1 MIFPHHLAILLVSG
15 VTKSGALLQK
25 RFDVIKAV
33 ESYMEQHHMIEEGD
47 VIVAG
52 VSGGADS
59 VCLFSILKE
68 YCAKKGAALVV
79 VHVNHGIRD
88 DAAKDAEFVEGL
100 CRQAGVE
107 YHLFCEDIP
116 AYAKKRGIGT
126 EEAGRLARYEAFEQI
141 RARFGSRGKIAVAHN
156 RNDQAETTLF
166 HLLRGSGVAGL
177 SGIMPVREQII
188 RPLLCVE
195 RKEIENY
202 LSQKGIEW
210 CIDFTNQEN
219 TYTRNKLRNVVF
231 PYLEKEVCEQSIR
244 HIANAAEEIAQV
256 RTFLEELTDEAEKNI
271 LEKEESVVFIR
282 RDAFLKQHTV
292 IRKQIL
298 LRALAYLVP
307 SRKDIGSVHIKD
319 LLSLFEKNSGKQIQ
333 LPYGLCAMREFD
345 KIVIR
350 ACVQKENGQVVMPV
364 IIPGQ
369 IECGDGTIMEFSLLS
384 AENYREIP
392 QKTYTKW
399 FDYGKIIHC
408 LVLRNRQ
415 SGDYLTVTE
424 GGGRKTIKE
433 YFIEEKIP
441 RLERENKLLLAD
453 DKHILWVIGMR
464 ISEAYKVTEKTK
476 TILQVTIKHTKEE
489 RS

>member
-1 MIFPHHLAILLVSG
+1 MVIF
-15 VTKSGALLQK
+15 LQK
-25 RFDVIKAV
+25 RSDVIKTV
-33 ESYMEQHHMIEEGD
+33 ESYMEQHHMVEEGD

-68 YCAKKGAALVV
+68 YCAKKGATLVV
-79 VHVNHGIRD
+79 VHVNHGIREE
-88 DAAKDAEFVEGL
+88 AAKDAEFVRNL
-100 CRQAGVE
+100 CQLAGVE

-116 AYAKKRGIGT
+116 TYAKERGIGT
-126 EEAGRLARYEAFEQI
+126 EEAGRQARYEAFEQI
-141 RARFGSRGKIAVAHN
+141 RVRFGNRGKIAVAHN
-156 RNDQAETTLF
+156 RNDQAETMLF
-166 HLLRGSGVAGL
+166 HLLRGSGVTGL
-177 SGIMPVREQII
+177 SGIMPVREHII

-202 LSQKGIEW
+202 LAQKGIKW
-210 CIDFTNQEN
+210 CIDSTNEEN

-231 PYLEKEVCEQSIR
+231 PYVEKEVCEQSIR
-244 HIANAAEEIAQV
+244 HVANAAEEMAQV
-256 RTFLEELTDEAEKNI
+256 RSFLEELTAEAEKTV
-271 LEKEESVVFIR
+271 LEKIEELVYIK
-282 RDAFLKQHTV
+282 RDAFLKQHEV
-292 IRKQIL
+292 IRKQLL

-307 SRKDIGSVHIKD
+307 SRKDFGAVHVKD
-319 LLSLFEKNSGKQIQ
+319 ILTLFEKNSGKQIQ

-350 ACVQKENGQVVMPV
+350 VRVQDEVGQVKIPV
-364 IIPGQ
+364 TIPGR
-369 IECGDGTIMEFSLLS
+369 IEFEEGEIMEFSLLP

-392 QKTYTKW
+392 QKKYTKW

-415 SGDYLTVTE
+415 SGDYLTITE
-424 GGGRKTIKE
+424 GGGHKTIKE
-433 YFIEEKIP
+433 YFIEEKVP

-464 ISEAYKVTEKTK
+464 ISEAYKVTEQTK

>member
-1 MIFPHHLAILLVSG
+1 M
-15 VTKSGALLQK
+15 VTFLQK
-25 RFDVIKAV
+25 RSDVIKTV
-33 ESYMEQHHMIEEGD
+33 ESYMEQHHMVEEGD

-68 YCAKKGAALVV
+68 YCAKKGATLVV
-79 VHVNHGIRD
+79 VHVNHGIREE
-88 DAAKDAEFVEGL
+88 AAKDAEFVRNL
-100 CRQAGVE
+100 CQLAGVE

-116 AYAKKRGIGT
+116 SYAKERGIGT
-126 EEAGRLARYEAFEQI
+126 EEAGRQARYEAFEQI
-141 RARFGSRGKIAVAHN
+141 RVRFGNRGKIAVAHN
-156 RNDQAETTLF
+156 RNDQAETMLF
-166 HLLRGSGVAGL
+166 HLLRGSGVTGL
-177 SGIMPVREQII
+177 SGIMPVREHII

-202 LSQKGIEW
+202 LAQKGIKW
-210 CIDFTNQEN
+210 CIDSTNEEN

-231 PYLEKEVCEQSIR
+231 PYVEKEVCEQSIR
-244 HIANAAEEIAQV
+244 HVANAAEEMAQV
-256 RTFLEELTDEAEKNI
+256 RSFLEELTAEAEKTV
-271 LEKEESVVFIR
+271 LEKTEELVYIK
-282 RDAFLKQHTV
+282 RDAFLKQHEV
-292 IRKQIL
+292 IRKQLL

-307 SRKDIGSVHIKD
+307 SRKDFGAVHVKD
-319 LLSLFEKNSGKQIQ
+319 ILTLFEKNSGKQIQ

-350 ACVQKENGQVVMPV
+350 VRVQDEVGQVKIPV
-364 IIPGQ
+364 TIPGR
-369 IECGDGTIMEFSLLS
+369 IEFEEGEIMEFSLLP

-392 QKTYTKW
+392 QKKYTKW

-415 SGDYLTVTE
+415 SGDYLTITE

-433 YFIEEKIP
+433 YFIEEKVP

-464 ISEAYKVTEKTK
+464 ISEAYKVTEQTK

>member
-1 MIFPHHLAILLVSG
+1 ML
-15 VTKSGALLQK
+15 
-25 RFDVIKAV
+25 KAV
-33 ESYMEQHHMIEEGD
+33 ESYMEQHQMIKEGD

-59 VCLFSILKE
+59 VCLFSVLKE
-68 YCAKKGAALVV
+68 YCAKKGAELIV
-79 VHVNHGIRD
+79 VHMNHGIRE
-88 DAAKDAEFVEGL
+88 DAAKDAEFVEEL
-100 CRQAGVE
+100 CQKAGVE

-116 AYAKKRGIGT
+116 AYAKERGIGT
-126 EEAGRLARYEAFEQI
+126 EEAGRQARYEVFEKV
-141 RARFGSRGKIAVAHN
+141 RVRFGNRGKIAVAHN

-177 SGIMPVREQII
+177 SGIMPVRGNII
-188 RPLLCVE
+188 HPLLCVE

-202 LSQKGIEW
+202 LTLKGIKW
-210 CIDFTNQEN
+210 CIDSTNEEN

-231 PYLEKEVCEQSIR
+231 PYVEKEVCEQSIR
-244 HIANAAEEIAQV
+244 HVANAAEEMAQV
-256 RTFLEELTDEAEKNI
+256 RTFLEELTAEAEKTV
-271 LEKEESVVFIR
+271 LEKTEELVYIK
-282 RDAFLKQHTV
+282 RDAFLRQHEV
-292 IRKQIL
+292 IRKQLL

-307 SRKDIGSVHIKD
+307 SRKDFGAVHVKD
-319 LLSLFEKNSGKQIQ
+319 ILTLFEKNSGKQIQ

-350 ACVQKENGQVVMPV
+350 VRVRNEAEQVMMP
-364 IIPGQ
+364 ITIPGQ
-369 IECGDGTIMEFSLLS
+369 IECEDGRIMEFSLLP
-384 AENYREIP
+384 AENYHEIP

-415 SGDYLTVTE
+415 SGDYLTITE

-433 YFIEEKIP
+433 YFIEEKVS

-464 ISEAYKVTEKTK
+464 ISEAYKVTEQTK

>member
-1 MIFPHHLAILLVSG
+1 MVK
-15 VTKSGALLQK
+15 T
-25 RFDVIKAV
+25 V
-33 ESYMEQHHMIEEGD
+33 ESYMEQHHMIKEGD
-47 VIVAG
+47 VVVAG

-68 YCAKKGAALVV
+68 YCEKKGAVLIV
-79 VHVNHGIRD
+79 VHMNHGIRE
-88 DAAKDAEFVEGL
+88 DASKDAEFVKEL
-100 CRQAGVE
+100 CQAAGVE

-116 AYAKKRGIGT
+116 AYAKERGIGT
-126 EEAGRLARYEAFEQI
+126 EEAGRLARYEAFEKI
-141 RARFGSRGKIAVAHN
+141 RAAFGSRGKIAVAHN

-177 SGIMPVREQII
+177 SGIMPVREHII

-202 LSQKGIEW
+202 LTKKGIKW
-210 CIDFTNQEN
+210 CIDFTNEEN

-231 PYLEKEVCEQSIR
+231 PYLEKEVCKQSI
-244 HIANAAEEIAQV
+244 HHVANAAEEMAQV
-256 RTFLEELTDEAEKNI
+256 RTFLEELTDEAENAV
-271 LEKEESVVFIR
+271 LEKAENVVSIR
-282 RDAFLKQHTV
+282 RDAFLKQHEV
-292 IRKQIL
+292 IKKQLL

-307 SRKDIGSVHIKD
+307 SRKDFGAVHVKD
-319 LLSLFEKNSGKQIQ
+319 IMALFEKNSGKQIQ

-350 ACVQKENGQVVMPV
+350 VRVQEEGGQVMIPV
-364 IIPGQ
+364 AIPGQ
-369 IECGDGTIMEFSLLS
+369 IDCGDGMVIDFSLLS
-384 AENYREIP
+384 AENYCEIP

-399 FDYGKIIHC
+399 FDYGKIKHC

-415 SGDYLTVTE
+415 TGDYLTITE

-464 ISEAYKVTEKTK
+464 ISEAYKVTDQTK
-476 TILQVTIKHTKEE
+476 TILQVAIKHTKEE

>member
-1 MIFPHHLAILLVSG
+1 MVIF
-15 VTKSGALLQK
+15 LQK
-25 RFDVIKAV
+25 RSDVIKTV
-33 ESYMEQHHMIEEGD
+33 ESYMEQHHMVEEGD

-68 YCAKKGAALVV
+68 YCAKKGATLVV
-79 VHVNHGIRD
+79 VHVNHGIREE
-88 DAAKDAEFVEGL
+88 AAKDAEFVRNL
-100 CRQAGVE
+100 CQLAGVE

-116 AYAKKRGIGT
+116 SYAKERGIGT
-126 EEAGRLARYEAFEQI
+126 EEAGRQARYEAFEQI
-141 RARFGSRGKIAVAHN
+141 RVRFGNRGKIAVAHN
-156 RNDQAETTLF
+156 RNDQAETMLF
-166 HLLRGSGVAGL
+166 HLLRGSGVTGL
-177 SGIMPVREQII
+177 SGIMPVREHII

-202 LSQKGIEW
+202 LAQKGIKW
-210 CIDFTNQEN
+210 CIDSTNEEN

-231 PYLEKEVCEQSIR
+231 PYVEKEVCEQSIR
-244 HIANAAEEIAQV
+244 HVANAAEEMAQV
-256 RTFLEELTDEAEKNI
+256 RSFLEELTAEAEKTV
-271 LEKEESVVFIR
+271 LEKTEELVYIK
-282 RDAFLKQHTV
+282 RDAFLKQHEV
-292 IRKQIL
+292 IRKQLL

-307 SRKDIGSVHIKD
+307 SRKDFGAVHVKD
-319 LLSLFEKNSGKQIQ
+319 ILTLFEKNSGKQIQ

-350 ACVQKENGQVVMPV
+350 VRVQDEVGQVRIPV
-364 IIPGQ
+364 TIPGR
-369 IECGDGTIMEFSLLS
+369 IEFEEGEIMEFSLLP

-392 QKTYTKW
+392 QKKYTKW

-415 SGDYLTVTE
+415 SGDYLTITE

-433 YFIEEKIP
+433 YFIEEKVP

-464 ISEAYKVTEKTK
+464 ISEAYKVTEQTK